1 MWGSLPDFEKMPNLF
16 IIGAAKAGTTALY
29 DYLAQH
35 PQVFLSRVKEPMF
48 FSREENYVRGLEWYE
63 SEYFKGA
70 EGYPVR
76 AEATPHYLYW
86 SEKVAPRIKEVY
98 GERPVKFVVSFRDPV
113 ERAYSWYWNMV
124 REGREDLD
132 FEEALRT
139 EEHRLEQHRVELY
152 QLGSMVYGYSAGSR
166 YASLL
171 HPYLKLFSRE
181 CFHFVFQGDLQSRVN
196 LTCEELFEFLGID
209 SSTQI
214 NTSNS
219 NPAAMPRSRLL
230 HKTLRQRSLFK
241 EFVKPFIPMRVRRDL
256 KSRMMRLNLKETPY
270 VPLDPKL
277 AHELRLRY
285 KTEIERL
292 EKITGR
298 NLSSW
303 KPE

>member
-1 MWGSLPDFEKMPNLF
+1 LPNFDRMPNLF

-29 DYLAQH
+29 DYLTQH

-48 FSREENYVRGLEWYE
+48 FSRDEIFARGLDWYE
-63 SEYFKGA
+63 DAYFEGA
-70 EGYPVR
+70 EDYPVR

-98 GERPVKFVVSFRDPV
+98 GERSVRFIVSFRDPV
-113 ERAYSWYWNMV
+113 SRAYSWYWNMV

-132 FEEALRT
+132 FDEALQV
-139 EEHRLEQHRVELY
+139 EERRLKQNRYELY

-171 HPYLKLFSRE
+171 QPYLELFSPE
-181 CFHFVFQGDLQSRVN
+181 NFFFVFQDDLKSRAN
-196 LTCEELFEFLGID
+196 ETCEEIFEFLGIE
-209 SSTQI
+209 SSIKI
-214 NTSNS
+214 NASNS

-241 EFVKPFIPMRVRRDL
+241 GFVKPFIPPRVRRPL
-256 KSRMMRLNLKETPY
+256 KSKMMQVNLKETPY
-270 VPLDPKL
+270 VPLDPQL
-277 AHELRLRY
+277 AHELRLSYRI
-285 KTEIERL
+285 EIEKL

-298 NLSSW
+298 ELPSW
-303 KPE
+303 KAE

>member
-1 MWGSLPDFEKMPNLF
+1 MPNLF
-16 IIGAAKAGTTALY
+16 LIGAAKAGTTALY
-29 DYLAQH
+29 DYLTQH
-35 PQVFLSRVKEPMF
+35 PQVFLSQVKEPMF
-48 FSREENYVRGLEWYE
+48 FSREEYYARGLDWYE
-63 SEYFKGA
+63 DVYFEGA
-70 EGYPVR
+70 EDYPVR

-98 GERPVKFVVSFRDPV
+98 GERPVKFIASFRDPV
-113 ERAYSWYWNMV
+113 SRAYSWYWNMV

-132 FEEALRT
+132 FDEALQV
-139 EEHRLEQHRVELY
+139 EERRLRQNHYELY

-171 HPYLKLFSRE
+171 QPYLELFSLE
-181 CFHFVFQGDLQSRVN
+181 NFIFVFQDDLKSRVN
-196 LTCEELFEFLGID
+196 ETCEEIFEFLGID

-241 EFVKPFIPMRVRRDL
+241 EFIKPFIPMRVRRPL
-256 KSRMMRLNLKETPY
+256 KSKLMDVNLKETPY
-270 VPLDPKL
+270 VPLDRQL
-277 AHELRLRY
+277 AHELRLSYR
-285 KTEIERL
+285 TEIEKL

-298 NLSSW
+298 ELSSW
-303 KPE
+303 KAE